1 MKQFLQ
7 LYTKILGTRND
18 LPKLGAWYL
27 AVSLI
32 ESLALLLVYPLLQ
45 ALFGGDF
52 AGAFTWFVVIL
63 VLAVVS
69 LIAIP
74 IGWQSLVVC
83 CRDMSVVQRR
93 IGEKV
98 IHLPLGWFD
107 AKAPARVNNAAVSC
121 CDAISHIAS
130 VVLPNL
136 VQCVVIPVAVS
147 VGMLAIEWRVA
158 LVLFAAMPL
167 LWVLDQKVDRG
178 TARTAGGER
187 DSSEALANRV
197 IEFARLQPVLRAA
210 SGDKGLD
217 RVNDALEADLH
228 ATEHTMEVKS
238 KPVAAFG
245 LLTMITI
252 IIGLIVAALLW
263 RAGDID
269 APTFF
274 TSVLL
279 LTVIYRP
286 AAFIPMYKAEFTADV
301 ESLRKIEAVLFA
313 ETLPEV
319 AEDAAKQPQSS
330 AIDVREVEFGYT
342 PGNPVLRGVDIRIPE
357 RSVTALVGPSGCGK
371 TTLLRL
377 IARFWDVD
385 SGSVTI
391 GGVDVRDMQSAELMK
406 QISMV
411 MQDVY
416 LFDSTIEDNV
426 RLGKPDATDEEVAQA
441 IRKARLTEVV
451 ERLPQGLLTTV
462 GEGGRNLSGGERQRV
477 AIARAFLKDAPILL
491 LDEVTSSLDGAN
503 EAAVTRAIAELA
515 QGRTVVMIAHRL
527 STVTRAD
534 QIVVLGSDGRVEDR
548 GSHEELRQRSG
559 TYTEFLEAQAAGA
572 AWRVTEA

>member
-1 MKQFLQ
+1 M
-7 LYTKILGTRND
+7 
-18 LPKLGAWYL
+18 
-27 AVSLI
+27 
-32 ESLALLLVYPLLQ
+32 
-45 ALFGGDF
+45 
-52 AGAFTWFVVIL
+52 
-63 VLAVVS
+63 
-69 LIAIP
+69 
-74 IGWQSLVVC
+74 
-83 CRDMSVVQRR
+83 
-93 IGEKV
+93 
-98 IHLPLGWFD
+98 
-107 AKAPARVNNAAVSC
+107 
-121 CDAISHIAS
+121 
-130 VVLPNL
+130 
-136 VQCVVIPVAVS
+136 
-147 VGMLAIEWRVA
+147 
-158 LVLFAAMPL
+158 
-167 LWVLDQKVDRG
+167 
-178 TARTAGGER
+178 
-187 DSSEALANRV
+187 
-197 IEFARLQPVLRAA
+197 
-210 SGDKGLD
+210 
-217 RVNDALEADLH
+217 
-228 ATEHTMEVKS
+228 
-238 KPVAAFG
+238 
-245 LLTMITI
+245 
-252 IIGLIVAALLW
+252 
-263 RAGDID
+263 
-269 APTFF
+269 
-274 TSVLL
+274 
-279 LTVIYRP
+279 
-286 AAFIPMYKAEFTADV
+286 
-301 ESLRKIEAVLFA
+301 
-313 ETLPEV
+313 
-319 AEDAAKQPQSS
+319 
-330 AIDVREVEFGYT
+330 
-342 PGNPVLRGVDIRIPE
+342 
-357 RSVTALVGPSGCGK
+357 
-371 TTLLRL
+371 RL